1 MWTIMFRG
9 IYSLRRNCYDSWVT
23 FIFIKLLFSNNTC
36 DINLYECVE
45 KEKFAFDKVDS
56 SAAMSID
63 TTATKYDREAAMFAV
78 KKTLKKK

>member
-1 MWTIMFRG
+1 
-9 IYSLRRNCYDSWVT
+9 
-23 FIFIKLLFSNNTC
+23 
-36 DINLYECVE
+36 LYECVE

>member
-1 MWTIMFRG
+1 LLNFPNVLLLSS
-9 IYSLRRNCYDSWVT
+9 IYY
-23 FIFIKLLFSNNTC
+23 SNNTC

-56 SAAMSID
+56 SAAMSVD
-63 TTATKYDREAAMFAV
+63 TTETKYDKEAALYAI